1 MVYAYFEIG
10 RRSVEE
16 EEHGAKRATYG
27 TQLLKKLSC
36 YLMKN
41 FGQGYSVG
49 NLKNLRQ
56 FCKFYADDHIGETVF
71 SQFTKFPTV
80 STGRKFWL
88 FGGICG

>member
-1 MVYAYFEIG
+1 MVYAYFEID

-49 NLKNLRQ
+49 NHELPRT
-56 FCKFYADDHIGETVF
+56 YVRG
-71 SQFTKFPTV
+71 FTGTFP
-80 STGRKFWL
+80 RF
-88 FGGICG
+88 